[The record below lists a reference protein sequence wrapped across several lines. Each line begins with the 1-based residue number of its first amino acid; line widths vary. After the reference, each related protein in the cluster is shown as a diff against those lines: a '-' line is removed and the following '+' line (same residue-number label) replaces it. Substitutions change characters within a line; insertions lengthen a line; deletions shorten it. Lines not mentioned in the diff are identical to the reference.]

1 MTYRPRPGSKPSPST
16 DKAGAEP
23 RNDLAFLK
31 ILFTEDGMNEE
42 AKKKLLRMIP
52 HALYI
57 LTSRSDGKTTASTVS
72 WVTQASFKPPMVA
85 VGLKKDSNTFEVVK
99 KAQSFAL
106 NILGSDQKD
115 LAQKFFKHV
124 EPEGNRMAGEAFQDS
139 PVLKHPIFPR
149 TAGFV
154 ECKVVGSLEKGD
166 HAVVLAEILEAECGP
181 LEGPLLLSTTGWH
194 YGG

>member
-1 MTYRPRPGSKPSPST
+1 
-16 DKAGAEP
+16 
-23 RNDLAFLK
+23 
-31 ILFTEDGMNEE
+31 MNEA

-57 LTSRSDGKTTASTVS
+57 LTARSGGKTAASTVS
-72 WVTQASFKPPMVA
+72 WVTQASFQPPLVA
-85 VGLKKDSNTFEVVK
+85 VGLKKDSQTYDVVRQ
-99 KAQSFAL
+99 AQSFVL
-106 NILGSDQKD
+106 NILGSGQKD

-124 EPEGNRMAGEAFQDS
+124 EPEGNHIGGEPFQDS
-139 PVLKHPIFPR
+139 PVLKHPIFPM

-166 HAVVLAEILEAECGP
+166 HAVVVAEVLEAEGGP
-181 LEGPLLLSTTGWH
+181 LEGPLLLSTTGWQ